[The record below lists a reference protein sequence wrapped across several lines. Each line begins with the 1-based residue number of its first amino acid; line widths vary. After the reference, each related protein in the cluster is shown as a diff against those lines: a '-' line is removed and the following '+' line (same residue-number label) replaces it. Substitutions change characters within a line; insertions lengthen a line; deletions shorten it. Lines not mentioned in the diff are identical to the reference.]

1 MEMETDYKI
10 IKLDP
15 INFKKCNNIWNMKR
29 QADLAE
35 KFYGEL
41 LDGNRV
47 TYVFQVKDEYIG
59 EISLVFDMND
69 SDYTIEKQRI
79 YVSRLIVKREYRR
92 KGIGRKLLDFVIEE
106 SKKMGYSELSVG
118 VDLDNYAALK
128 LYLDAGFN
136 NIIYI
141 GEDSNGK
148 YIKLLMK
155 HS

>member
-1 MEMETDYKI
+1 MKIIDYKI

-15 INFKKCNNIWNMKR
+15 KNFKKCSNIWDMKHH
-29 QADLAE
+29 ADLAE

-41 LDGNRV
+41 LADNRV
-47 TYVFQVKDEYIG
+47 TYVFQVKDKYIG

-92 KGIGRKLLDFVIEE
+92 KGIGRKLADFAVETA
-106 SKKMGYSELSVG
+106 KKMGYSELSIG

-128 LYLDAGFN
+128 LYFDAGFN